1 MELLEGDRVAENLIK
16 AFDVGYPHLSLEIV
30 RRQGVRP
37 VGVWRAIIR
46 VKDGGRLLSS
56 AIRRHR
62 SIAIGAALAAVPEGF
77 RVPGRIRPVAFASH
91 VP

>member
-1 MELLEGDRVAENLIK
+1 MQLLEGDRVAENLIR
-16 AFDVGYPHLSLEIV
+16 AFDAGYPHLSLEIV

-46 VKDGGRLLSS
+46 MRDGGRLLSS

-62 SIAIGAALAAVPEGF
+62 SLAIGAALAAVPEGF
-77 RVPGRIRPVAFASH
+77 RVPGRIRPVALAPNS
-91 VP
+91 P